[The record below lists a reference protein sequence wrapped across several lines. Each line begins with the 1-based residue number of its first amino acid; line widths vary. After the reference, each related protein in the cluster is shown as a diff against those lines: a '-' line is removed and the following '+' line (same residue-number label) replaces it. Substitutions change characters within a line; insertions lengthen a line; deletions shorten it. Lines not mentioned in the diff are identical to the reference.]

1 MDAEEEVTQYLSMV
15 YSQDRLVG
23 QPRRGCFVVIFGVC
37 PFSATSFGGFS
48 FSLSLSL
55 SFFSIKR
62 C

>member
-1 MDAEEEVTQYLSMV
+1 MDAGEEVTQYLSMV

-23 QPRRGCFVVIFGVC
+23 QPRGECFVVIFGVC
-37 PFSATSFGGFS
+37 PFSATSFGGSPF
-48 FSLSLSL
+48 LSL